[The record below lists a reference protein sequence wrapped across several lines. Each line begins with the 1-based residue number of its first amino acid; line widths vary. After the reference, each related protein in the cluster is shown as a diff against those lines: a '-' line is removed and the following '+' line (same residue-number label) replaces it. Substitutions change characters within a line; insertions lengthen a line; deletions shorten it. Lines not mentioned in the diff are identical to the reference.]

1 LDQSSAPTPMERSR
15 QSSHAP
21 RERSLPGLRVR
32 SLLIAI
38 GVALLLL
45 LLIALGSR
53 GFHWFDSALIGYAV
67 AAVFATAAVTY
78 KYTFWLARPPTGRY
92 WWRSWQLFL
101 SYANFRRYTVL
112 IPAAIGDLFAQTFIR
127 RRGWYRW
134 LTHQCIFW
142 GVLLSCLITFP
153 LTFGWLRFT
162 QTTGGLYRIWFF
174 GFPLF
179 AFPTN
184 TFFAFVVIHALDFT
198 AALLIIGLILAFHR
212 RFHDLALIAVQRFRF
227 DIVPLAL
234 LMAIAVSGLALTAD
248 SAWLGGAYYWY
259 ISLSHETVVV
269 LWLLSLPF
277 GKFFHLIERPAT
289 VGIELY
295 WKTGENTPQQ
305 HCARCGEAFAPTRF
319 IQDLKRTLYE
329 VGENYS
335 LGRMPSEPF
344 GVAVGEPPVK
354 GSPEAVQATSSL
366 WWQDLC
372 PSCKRVMR
380 AQANLAALGRD
391 GNQFL

>member
-1 LDQSSAPTPMERSR
+1 MESPSVPARTDQK
-15 QSSHAP
+15 QAP
-21 RERSLPGLRVR
+21 RVRKERALPRLRAR
-32 SLLIAI
+32 PLLAA
-38 GVALLLL
+38 VVAAALLM

-53 GFHWFDSALIGYAV
+53 GFHWFDAALIGYLV

-78 KYTFWLARPPTGRY
+78 KYTFWLSRPPTSRY

-134 LTHQCIFW
+134 ITHQCIFW

-162 QTTGGLYRIWFF
+162 QTISGLYHIWFF

-179 AFPTN
+179 TFPVN
-184 TFFAFVVIHALDFT
+184 TFFGFVVIHALDFT
-198 AALLIIGLILAFHR
+198 AALLLIGLVLAFHR

-234 LMAIAVSGLALTAD
+234 LMAIAVTGLALTFD
-248 SAWLGGAYYWY
+248 SALLSGAYYWY
-259 ISLSHETVVV
+259 ISLTHETVVV

-295 WKTGENTPQQ
+295 WRTGENTEMQ

-319 IQDLKRTLYE
+319 IQDLKRTLHE
-329 VGENYS
+329 VDENYS
-335 LGRMPSEPF
+335 LNRAPDQPF
-344 GVAVGEPPVK
+344 TRSVDEPPLEK
-354 GSPEAVQATSSL
+354 DEEAERATSML

-372 PSCKRVMR
+372 PTCKRVMR
-380 AQANLAALGRD
+380 GQANLAALGRE